1 MPRVSP
7 TTQQVLKA
15 QDAQS
20 VLQYALSGTSSPK
33 QRAASLARQAVLQE
47 FASLREAW
55 VSGTVSTGYNRESG
69 RYIRSAQS
77 EVAQLSGDDRVVSQ
91 TLLNDDYALSLEVQ
105 ALREAWATVLASISG
120 TYIPKSAF
128 SGKGQLLVGLTG
140 SGVYATFPT
149 MAGDYNV
156 LSTLAAPAE
165 GVAWIGSSVTG
176 PTLANRFIRT
186 AADGYMDETLLD
198 PDDIVLDRLTFAGA
212 LRQIRGSLSLH
223 DLIFPTTTGGTTRV
237 SDNGGGGTFHVD
249 FSAIRLASLTGF
261 IKGATGVLSAS
272 ASIVGSDVASSLRRR
287 KFVYYSSSPAVND
300 VHVIG
305 ALHTACTI
313 KEAYGICASATS
325 WTIQVKKRARTAPFS
340 AGTNLLTSALAC
352 TTSGASTTS
361 FAVSSI
367 ADDDEVFVEIT
378 AKSGTPGALIVEVE
392 YEVD

>member
-55 VSGTVSTGYNRESG
+55 ISGTVPTGYNRESG

-105 ALREAWATVLASISG
+105 ALREAWATVLTTLSG
-120 TYIPKSAF
+120 LYIPKAAF
-128 SGKGQLLVGLTG
+128 TVAGSLLVG
-140 SGVYATFPT
+140 
-149 MAGDYNV
+149 AGPSLY
-156 LSTLAAPAE
+156 TE
-165 GVAWIGSSVTG
+165 F
-176 PTLANRFIRT
+176 PTLAGTLNVHTTTAGVHNWSPSSVNGPTVSGAFIRT
-186 AADGYMDETLLD
+186 AADGYLSDDMLD
-198 PDDIVLDRLTFAGA
+198 PDDIVLDRLRFAGA
-212 LRQIRGSLSLH
+212 LRQIQGSLSLH
-223 DLIFPTTTGGTTRV
+223 DIIFPTTTGGTTRV

-287 KFVYYSSSPAVND
+287 KLVYYSSSPAVND

-340 AGTNLLTSALAC
+340 AGTDLLTSALAC

-367 ADDDEVFVEIT
+367 SDDDEVFVEIT